1 MYNDFTKLLNF
12 VLYFMCETFQ
22 KDKSDA
28 HRGLKQFMLLPF
40 AVYAAPFCLY
50 YLVCIQKE
58 SFGSNFKKLGLQC
71 QGIASSGI

>member
-22 KDKSDA
+22 KDGSDA
-28 HRGLKQFMLLPF
+28 HRGLKQFRLLHFSCIMWF
-40 AVYAAPFCLY
+40 AFME
-50 YLVCIQKE
+50 E

-71 QGIASSGI
+71 QGIASNGI